1 MLVRHLPA
9 AWRRGAA
16 RALLQK
22 TPGAVKMAR
31 LLVHRAQA
39 ISERLARRQRRQVMG
54 TDLQLDE
61 ALSFAKSGQGR

>member
-1 MLVRHLPA
+1 VRHLPA
-9 AWRRGAA
+9 AWRRAAA

-22 TPGAVKMAR
+22 TPGAAKMAR

-39 ISERLARRQRRQVMG
+39 ISERLAFRQRRQVMG

-61 ALSFAKSGQGR
+61 ALSFANPDQV